1 MNLTSFNTNFI
12 RIPLLSITLI
22 ALTNTTIAGGRN
34 GHSLMSDFLLNKD
47 SIIIDLSADSSIDV
61 SGHALVFN
69 RGALGVDNDDFD
81 EKFSLAKTLT
91 SILDSSGA
99 TTNNSNTQLL
109 NSLLDTFNISS
120 EAKISKHNINS
131 KAVLQ
136 KRQRREERVYL
147 SDMSP
152 TAIFNRFDLSASNGE
167 HCGEYRV
174 AYHKNYGTRLFL
186 IFEAQYP
193 NPEPSK
199 GKKGCFAVADFWQK
213 IGQMSKA
220 DALVQL
226 EKFFYRGLEHN
237 GVKLPAVINFAHY
250 THGTGQV
257 RSNSFVQSP
266 WQLREF
272 KTDINSQGEV
282 VFVAD
287 TVKSNPIARLFA
299 NEGDSLDNGKSGPY
313 SKTDVTDAIASVIRE
328 GSALFNSFA
337 NSIVDSFANKKNPI
351 SFFPPPVKD
360 SDSLK
365 ALRARFNLDFAGYVD
380 NLLAPER
387 RAKNPSSSDIIN
399 GFSLDNDDSYNEL
412 QSDSSESNNTANG
425 RNKDLSAIIKAKL
438 TALNLSDYSVQMI
451 RNRAEAMSCGGCHQ
465 NSNNAEIAPNVNWP
479 MSGDFV
485 HVDERGT
492 LSPALTEQFLPARA
506 TILKDYLQKY
516 KTLKKGEYRIYGA
529 DH

>member
-99 TTNNSNTQLL
+99 TTNNSSAQLPS
-109 NSLLDTFNISS
+109 SLLDTFNL
-120 EAKISKHNINS
+120 NS

-136 KRQRREERVYL
+136 KRQRREEREERVYL

-299 NEGDSLDNGKSGPY
+299 NEGDSLAPEGDSDPY
-313 SKTDVTDAIASVIRE
+313 SKTGIDPHWGVGPRPKIPTKKHVIE
-328 GSALFNSFA
+328 
-337 NSIVDSFANKKNPI
+337 
-351 SFFPPPVKD
+351 